1 MLNNDIYEIKLKA
14 FQCESK
20 FDNQL
25 HFPETFLQLENFNK
39 GFFFLIFIKISYCI
53 LVLVYIEIENDL

>member
-1 MLNNDIYEIKLKA
+1 MLNYDIYEIKLKA

-20 FDNQL
+20 FGNQL
-25 HFPETFLQLENFNK
+25 HFPETFLQLENFHK
-39 GFFFLIFIKISYCI
+39 VFFIIFIKINYCI